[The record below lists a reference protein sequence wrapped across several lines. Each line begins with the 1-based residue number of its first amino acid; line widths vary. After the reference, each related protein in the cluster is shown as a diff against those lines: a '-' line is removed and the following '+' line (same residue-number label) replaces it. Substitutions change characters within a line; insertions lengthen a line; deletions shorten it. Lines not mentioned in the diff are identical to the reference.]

1 MSFKKGLLVAGV
13 ALLPTAAHAAS
24 FKELTASIV
33 TLVNDSVIPLLYA
46 FAFIFF
52 LIGMVRFFFFGG
64 EEHRQKGKQFML
76 WGVIGFVVL
85 FSVWGIVRLFLTA
98 IPGTGV

>member
-1 MSFKKGLLVAGV
+1 MSLKKTLLLASVV
-13 ALLPTAAHAAS
+13 LLPASAHAAS
-24 FKELTASIV
+24 FKDFTASLV
-33 TLVNDSVIPLLYA
+33 ELVNDSVIPLLYA
-46 FAFIFF
+46 FAFLFF
-52 LIGMVRFFFFGG
+52 LVGMVRFFFFGG

-98 IPGTGV
+98 IPGAGA